1 MEFVLKNLNP
11 SPKKIFYEGKNIEYN
26 GSKIKICC
34 NDFEDFFS
42 NDCFVLVD
50 KPEKADLTVKGII
63 SSSVKEL
70 EDFLN
75 KNDFELSLEDLS
87 EEGYLLKIHED
98 KKEISI
104 GSSTKR
110 GFFYA
115 SQTLKQLI
123 DTKNNSLPIVEI
135 IDFSSFKLRGII
147 EGFYGK
153 PWSDENRIDIIRFCG
168 KNKMNAYWYAPKDD
182 PYHREKWRE
191 PYPSEEKKKIYDLIE
206 EAKKNY
212 VDFVFCISP
221 GLSMKFSE
229 EIEFSLLCNKYDE
242 VLSWGV
248 TNVAILFDD
257 ISHKLEYEEDVRKFN
272 NNYGLAQAYIANKLY
287 DFLKKKDS
295 KTKLYFCPTEYWQKE
310 DSPYRRT
317 LKDNLNPEILV
328 IWTGNGVWSKRVSRK
343 NANEISNQFG
353 HKLVLWDNYPV
364 NDADEGKLF
373 LGPLTNREVD
383 LYKSIEGVIAN
394 PMNQA
399 YASLIALQTISDYL
413 WNSESYNPWTSWEKA
428 IFNIAGEN
436 FSRELELFSENF
448 LKSRL
453 FEGTSFKLKRLLKN
467 YKEDSL
473 NASKEL
479 VSYLEE
485 LSNLDEELSKIG
497 FKGFY
502 EDIKPW
508 VAKLSELSRIVIK
521 LITSPESEK
530 DLIKREGEIR
540 IKEYENIS
548 VCDDILDI
556 FIKEI

>member
-1 MEFVLKNLNP
+1 MEFVFKNLNP
-11 SPKKIFYEGKNIEYN
+11 LPKKIFYEGKNIEYN
-26 GSKIKICC
+26 CSKIRICC
-34 NDFEDFFS
+34 NDYKDFFS
-42 NDCFVLVD
+42 DDCFVLVNE
-50 KPEKADLTVKGII
+50 PEKADLTVKGII
-63 SSSVKEL
+63 SSSKKDL

-75 KNDFELSLEDLS
+75 KNDFELSLEDLG
-87 EEGYLLKIHED
+87 EDGYLLKIHED
-98 KKEISI
+98 KREISI

-123 DTKNNSLPIVEI
+123 DSKNKILPIVEI
-135 IDFSSFKLRGII
+135 IDTPSFKIRGII

-153 PWSDENRIDIIRFCG
+153 PWSHENRKDIIRFCG

-191 PYPSEEKKKIYDLIE
+191 PYPFEEKKKTYDLIE

-221 GLSMKFSE
+221 GLSMKFSDE
-229 EIEFSLLCNKYDE
+229 TEFSLLCNKYDE
-242 VLSWGV
+242 VLRRGV

-257 ISHKLEYEEDVRKFN
+257 IPHKLEYEEDVRKFN

-295 KTKLYFCPTEYWQKE
+295 KAKLYFCPTEYWQKE

-317 LKDNLNPEILV
+317 LKENLHSEIVV

-399 YASLIALQTISDYL
+399 YASMNALQTISDYL

-453 FEGTSFKLKRLLKN
+453 FEGTSYTLKLLMKD
-467 YKEDSL
+467 YKKDPL
-473 NASKEL
+473 NNSKKL

-485 LSNLDEELSKIG
+485 LSNLQRELSRIE
-497 FKGFY
+497 FIEFY

-508 VAKLSELSRIVIK
+508 VIKLSELSKIVVKI
-521 LITSPESEK
+521 ITSPESEK
-530 DLIKREGEIR
+530 ERLKKEGEVK
-540 IKEYENIS
+540 IKEYENYS
-548 VCDDILDI
+548 VCDDVLDN
-556 FIKEI
+556 FIRGI

>member
-1 MEFVLKNLNP
+1 MECVLKNLNP
-11 SPKKIFYEGKNIEYN
+11 LPKKIFYEGKNIEYN

-123 DTKNNSLPIVEI
+123 DTKNKLLPIVEI

-212 VDFVFCISP
+212 VDFVFC
-221 GLSMKFSE
+221 
-229 EIEFSLLCNKYDE
+229 
-242 VLSWGV
+242 
-248 TNVAILFDD
+248 
-257 ISHKLEYEEDVRKFN
+257 
-272 NNYGLAQAYIANKLY
+272 
-287 DFLKKKDS
+287 
-295 KTKLYFCPTEYWQKE
+295 
-310 DSPYRRT
+310 
-317 LKDNLNPEILV
+317 
-328 IWTGNGVWSKRVSRK
+328 
-343 NANEISNQFG
+343 
-353 HKLVLWDNYPV
+353 
-364 NDADEGKLF
+364 
-373 LGPLTNREVD
+373 
-383 LYKSIEGVIAN
+383 
-394 PMNQA
+394 
-399 YASLIALQTISDYL
+399 
-413 WNSESYNPWTSWEKA
+413 
-428 IFNIAGEN
+428 
-436 FSRELELFSENF
+436 
-448 LKSRL
+448 
-453 FEGTSFKLKRLLKN
+453 
-467 YKEDSL
+467 
-473 NASKEL
+473 
-479 VSYLEE
+479 
-485 LSNLDEELSKIG
+485 
-497 FKGFY
+497 
-502 EDIKPW
+502 
-508 VAKLSELSRIVIK
+508 
-521 LITSPESEK
+521 
-530 DLIKREGEIR
+530 
-540 IKEYENIS
+540 
-548 VCDDILDI
+548 
-556 FIKEI
+556 